1 MADKIDREVLQ
12 KHWIHSHEEDTPTEM
27 VFRPAD
33 FPFPPSRG
41 RHGFELKPDGS
52 YVEAAIGPTDKPLKA
67 EGTWDLEGN
76 RIAIYKAGERAPART
91 LEVTSATPSR
101 LVIRK

>member
-1 MADKIDREVLQ
+1 MADKIDRGVLQ
-12 KHWIHSHEEDTPTEM
+12 QHWIHSHEEDTPTEM

-52 YVEAAIGPTDKPLKA
+52 YAETAIGPADKPQKA
-67 EGTWDLEGN
+67 EGSWDLQGD
-76 RIAIYKAGERAPART
+76 RIVIHKAGTRAPTRT
-91 LEVTSATPSR
+91 MEVTTATPNR

>member
-1 MADKIDREVLQ
+1 MADEIDREVLQ

-52 YVEAAIGPTDKPLKA
+52 YVETAIGPTDKPQKA
-67 EGTWDLEGN
+67 EGRWSLQGD
-76 RIAIYKAGERAPART
+76 RIEIHNAGARAPTRT
-91 LEVTSATPSR
+91 LEVTAATPNR